1 MSPKW
6 IGFVVAPAVAVV
18 FGIATGL
25 SLGQDQEK
33 KDKEHETP
41 LGKIMEK
48 VQKHNIALTKA
59 TRTPA
64 AFKKSQKD
72 VEKLAKEMVKL
83 AKDARPLSQD
93 YLKNAKDEPNPKKKW
108 EEIMDAFAKLSR
120 GACRCRGEE
129 RRRSGSRENALYE
142 TRQGNLHRL
151 PQRVPG
157 GREQFLTPPEQCGYQ
172 AIDNDARQCSGSD
185 PGS

>member
-6 IGFVVAPAVAVV
+6 IGFVVAPAVAVA
-18 FGIATGL
+18 FGIASGL

-33 KDKEHETP
+33 HKDKEHETP

-59 TRTPA
+59 TRNAA

-72 VEKLAKEMVKL
+72 VEKLAKEMAKL
-83 AKDARPLSQD
+83 AKDAKPLSGLSQERQGRAESQEEVGRDHGRVCQD
-93 YLKNAKDEPNPKKKW
+93 L
-108 EEIMDAFAKLSR
+108 R
-120 GACRCRGEE
+120 GACRYGGEE
-129 RRRSGSRENALYE
+129 GRRPGSRENALYE

-151 PQRVPG
+151 PQGVPG
-157 GREQFLTPPEQCGYQ
+157 GRQQLLTPAEQ
-172 AIDNDARQCSGSD
+172 
-185 PGS
+185 

>member
-6 IGFVVAPAVAVV
+6 IGFVVAPVVAVV

-25 SLGQDQEK
+25 SLGQDQER

-72 VEKLAKEMVKL
+72 VEKLAKEMAKL

-93 YLKNAKDEPNPKKKW
+93 YLKNAKDQPDPKKKW
-108 EEIMDAFAKLSR
+108 EEIMDEFAKLSDELAVVAAKK
-120 GACRCRGEE
+120 GADPAAVKTLYQKRVKGTCTDCHNVFRVEE
-129 RRRSGSRENALYE
+129 N
-142 TRQGNLHRL
+142 N
-151 PQRVPG
+151 
-157 GREQFLTPPEQCGYQ
+157 F
-172 AIDNDARQCSGSD
+172 
-185 PGS
+185 

>member
-18 FGIATGL
+18 FGIASGL

-83 AKDARPLSQD
+83 AKDAKPLSQD
-93 YLKNAKDEPNPKKKW
+93 YLKHAKDEPNPKKKW
-108 EEIMDAFAKLSR
+108 EEIMDAFANLSQELADTAAKK
-120 GACRCRGEE
+120 GADQAAVK
-129 RRRSGSRENALYE
+129 ALYMK
-142 TRQGNLHRL
+142 
-151 PQRVPG
+151 RVRG
-157 GREQFLTPPEQCGYQ
+157 TCTDCHNVFRVE
-172 AIDNDARQCSGSD
+172 DNNF
-185 PGS
+185 

>member
-6 IGFVVAPAVAVV
+6 IGFVVAPAVVV
-18 FGIATGL
+18 AFGIATGL

-33 KDKEHETP
+33 HKDKEHETP

-72 VEKLAKEMVKL
+72 VEKLAKEMAKF

-93 YLKNAKDEPNPKKKW
+93 YLKNAKDQPDPKKKW
-108 EEIMDAFAKLSR
+108 EEIMDAFANLSQELADSAAKK
-120 GACRCRGEE
+120 GADPAAVK
-129 RRRSGSRENALYE
+129 ALY
-142 TRQGNLHRL
+142 QK
-151 PQRVPG
+151 RVKG
-157 GREQFLTPPEQCGYQ
+157 TCTDCHNVFRVEENNF
-172 AIDNDARQCSGSD
+172 
-185 PGS
+185 

>member
-1 MSPKW
+1 MSLKW
-6 IGFVVAPAVAVV
+6 IGFVVAPAFAVA
-18 FGIATGL
+18 FGIADGL

-83 AKDARPLSQD
+83 AKDAKPLSQD
-93 YLKNAKDEPNPKKKW
+93 YLKHAKDEPNPKKKW
-108 EEIMDAFAKLSR
+108 EEIMDAFANLSQELADTAAKK
-120 GACRCRGEE
+120 GADQAAVK
-129 RRRSGSRENALYE
+129 ALYMK
-142 TRQGNLHRL
+142 
-151 PQRVPG
+151 RVRG
-157 GREQFLTPPEQCGYQ
+157 TCTDCHNVFRVE
-172 AIDNDARQCSGSD
+172 DNNF
-185 PGS
+185 

>member
-6 IGFVVAPAVAVV
+6 IGFVVVPAVAVV
-18 FGIATGL
+18 FGIASGL

-33 KDKEHETP
+33 HKDKDHETP

-72 VEKLAKEMVKL
+72 VEKLAKEMAQM
-83 AKDARPLSQD
+83 AKDAKPLSQD
-93 YLKNAKDEPNPKKKW
+93 YLKHAKDEPNPKKKW
-108 EEIMDAFAKLSR
+108 EEIMDSFAKLSEELSVTAAKKGADPAAVKVLYMKRVR
-120 GACRCRGEE
+120 GTCTDCH
-129 RRRSGSRENALYE
+129 NVF
-142 TRQGNLHRL
+142 
-151 PQRVPG
+151 RV
-157 GREQFLTPPEQCGYQ
+157 E
-172 AIDNDARQCSGSD
+172 DNNF
-185 PGS
+185 